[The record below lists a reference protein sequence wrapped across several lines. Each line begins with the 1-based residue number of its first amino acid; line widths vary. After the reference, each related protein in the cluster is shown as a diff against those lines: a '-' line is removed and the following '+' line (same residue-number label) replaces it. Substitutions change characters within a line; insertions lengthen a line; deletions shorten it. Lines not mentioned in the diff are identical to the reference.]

1 MQTELK
7 QFGFLFANRKLQK
20 CKFGVKH
27 FTVQTSVKYDS
38 LLKPHTNRTELKQ
51 FGFLLANPN
60 CTNAYSV
67 KTILP
72 FEHQQYMIPSLKSP
86 Y

>member
-7 QFGFLFANRKLQK
+7 QFGFLFANRKLHK

-38 LLKPHTNRTELKQ
+38 LLKPHTDRTETVQ
-51 FGFLLANPN
+51 FFTCQSKLHKRIFGVNYF
-60 CTNAYSV
+60 
-67 KTILP
+67 TIRTSAI
-72 FEHQQYMIPSLKSP
+72 YDSLS
-86 Y
+86 